1 MRYLDL
7 CKSKYNKIVHIS
19 EEALKYYLYLCF
31 NDKIEPKFKE
41 LLNLFIDYN
50 KNKDKVGKSN
60 SDFYYQNK
68 EEEEEKENRKEE
80 N

>member
-60 SDFYYQNK
+60 SDLYYQNK
-68 EEEEEKENRKEE
+68 KEEEEKENRKEE